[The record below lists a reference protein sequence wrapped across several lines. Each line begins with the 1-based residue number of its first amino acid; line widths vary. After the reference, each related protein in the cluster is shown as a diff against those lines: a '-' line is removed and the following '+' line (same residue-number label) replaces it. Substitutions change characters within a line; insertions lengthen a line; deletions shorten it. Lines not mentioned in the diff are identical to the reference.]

1 MPFTPRLQRDRSLSH
16 SSSLSISR
24 SPNVLSAANFGGP
37 PISPH
42 ELEGPSFFEHRQ
54 APRGS
59 TLGRV
64 VSASGGDRL
73 SAIPSAE
80 DLTSATPSTAEAL
93 LDPGDKRPSRY
104 EAYTP
109 DTYDT
114 YEERLSAP
122 LLKSQV
128 HANAPALEAEEDE
141 EGPAMDLDVVE
152 RLEGPAYEYNG
163 PFQPPDSK
171 EMMLYM
177 LSFGGIVILSV
188 AAGLTTIFDWIL

>member
-16 SSSLSISR
+16 SSSLSIAR

-42 ELEGPSFFEHRQ
+42 ELDGPSFFEHRH

-59 TLGRV
+59 ALGRT

-73 SAIPSAE
+73 SAIQSVE
-80 DLTSATPSTAEAL
+80 DLTSAKPSTAEAL
-93 LDPGDKRPSRY
+93 IDPGAKTPSRL

-114 YEERLSAP
+114 SEERLSAP
-122 LLKSQV
+122 LLKPQV
-128 HANAPALEAEEDE
+128 HFDAPVSEAGEDE
-141 EGPAMDLDVVE
+141 TMDLNGVE
-152 RLEGPAYEYNG
+152 RLDGPAYEYTG
-163 PFQPPDSK
+163 PFQPPDSR
-171 EMMLYM
+171 ELTLYM
-177 LSFGGIVILSV
+177 LSFGGVVILAV